1 MPSFIAYQLTG
12 VSPTLDVGY
21 LLTALLLTLDLEYLL
36 SASCCSSKAQPL
48 LLTLDEGYLL
58 TAALPDLQCG
68 IAPLGPPAPSQPLLL
83 GGVVAVSFHTHRKLV
98 NLITLGP
105 QPCLTQ

>member
-36 SASCCSSKAQPL
+36 SASCCSSTTQP
-48 LLTLDEGYLL
+48 
-58 TAALPDLQCG
+58 
-68 IAPLGPPAPSQPLLL
+68 PLASSATEQHL
-83 GGVVAVSFHTHRKLV
+83 VVDVTGDGSKV
-98 NLITLGP
+98 
-105 QPCLTQ
+105 